1 MPKPMYNIYP
11 TLLDAFA
18 WYKRS
23 EDEGALQEFLDKV
36 NRVRTPPTDAM
47 LRGIAF
53 ERLVDDLAISG
64 DRLDEDTEVQ
74 VHDVD
79 CPGFIPNAFANR
91 LRGAVRQVD
100 VETVVETEH
109 GPVRLYGKMDEILAD
124 HGYDIKTTSK
134 YEFPKYLHHF
144 QHPLYLEALKPS
156 GINRFTYLV
165 TDFRDIYEESYNWTQ
180 AGRDSL
186 IGEVAHLVEFLER
199 NRARITDRKVFGLP
213 ALAEGVQV

>member
-1 MPKPMYNIYP
+1 LSKPIYNIYP

-36 NRVRTPPTDAM
+36 NRVKSEPSDPM

-53 ERLVDDLAISG
+53 EALVDDLIFSGHRLAIP
-64 DRLDEDTEVQ
+64 EVQ
-74 VHDVD
+74 VHDVE
-79 CPGFIPNAFANR
+79 CPSSIPNAFADR

-100 VETVVETEH
+100 VEVVVDTEH
-109 GPVRLYGKMDEILAD
+109 GPVRLYGKVDEIVAD
-124 HGYDIKTTSK
+124 CAFDIKTTGK

-144 QHPLYLEALKPS
+144 QHPLYLEALRPY
-156 GINRFTYLV
+156 GINQCLYLV
-165 TDFRDIYEESYNWTQ
+165 TDFKDVYEEPYSWTRD
-180 AGRDSL
+180 GRDRL
-186 IGEVAHLVEFLER
+186 IGEVAHLVEFLEN

-213 ALAEGVQV
+213 AEIATL